1 MSSLTLF
8 CLSAVA
14 HGVCADYCIH
24 LLAYIRADEFKCC
37 CGVHRVWSQHKDKL
51 AVSNCCTVMNA
62 YPPCTERHL
71 HRWIPFSLADSS
83 RDWCVSHYVH
93 HIRYVSLTPRWN
105 ILPFPQ
111 SVDRFLPSPFFCSRL
126 IYLQLHSPALT
137 LPTPGGCSGVW
148 SVHGSIFK
156 WLFQITSK
164 QIDCVLAFVIVCMI
178 SIVYALCCSNVFC
191 QVFNREAVGGF
202 SCVNL
207 DTIAEHLT
215 LHDPPHIKFNKDGL
229 LCWNHK

>member
-1 MSSLTLF
+1 MHT
-8 CLSAVA
+8 
-14 HGVCADYCIH
+14 
-24 LLAYIRADEFKCC
+24 LLALSGICIAGSLSVSQIPAEI
-37 CGVHRVWSQHKDKL
+37 GVSVIMCIIFAMFHWLQGETFYRSPK
-51 AVSNCCTVMNA
+51 
-62 YPPCTERHL
+62 
-71 HRWIPFSLADSS
+71 
-83 RDWCVSHYVH
+83 
-93 HIRYVSLTPRWN
+93 
-105 ILPFPQ
+105 